1 MTDARSQTMAFGGR
15 WHGRYGTAPFPV
27 CQPEGRKGQ
36 NALTLTDGLDE
47 RLLANCKKS
56 ACAFVDIIRAAGIA
70 PGEYEPL
77 DSAMLAQREAERK
90 AEAAKRSR
98 QARAVWAE
106 SSSIAG
112 TLAETYLRSRAIDC
126 VFPST
131 LSCHSHCFHGPT
143 ATQHPALIALVEGSK
158 GFAVH
163 RTYLRSDGTGK
174 AAAAPAKAMLGSTQ
188 GGAVRLCERPGSLVV
203 A

>member
-1 MTDARSQTMAFGGR
+1 
-15 WHGRYGTAPFPV
+15 
-27 CQPEGRKGQ
+27 
-36 NALTLTDGLDE
+36 
-47 RLLANCKKS
+47 
-56 ACAFVDIIRAAGIA
+56 
-70 PGEYEPL
+70 
-77 DSAMLAQREAERK
+77 MLAQREAERK

-106 SSSIAG
+106 SSPIAG